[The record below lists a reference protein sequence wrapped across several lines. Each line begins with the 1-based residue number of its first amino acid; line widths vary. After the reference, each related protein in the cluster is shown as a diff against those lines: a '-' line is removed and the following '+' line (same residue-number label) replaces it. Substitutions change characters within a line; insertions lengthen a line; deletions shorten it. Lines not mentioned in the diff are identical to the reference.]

1 MSDNQGNPL
10 KGSETD
16 LQKATKAVNGLL
28 NPKEEDII
36 GQQEAPKE
44 EIKQNSPEPE
54 NVESEEDQPQEQEIK
69 EEEPE
74 EESQDE
80 TEEETSEDV
89 SQDEEQID
97 TQEKLEDS
105 TYKVKV
111 AGQELEVTLDELRN
125 GYSRDADYRQKTEEL
140 SHQRKNFQSESEK
153 QKLDYS
159 QKLNELNQSLSLAKQ
174 QLGEEYD
181 SAQLEKLY
189 DENPTEAARVEHKL
203 KRKQEKLNLA
213 MQQTQAEQKKQFDSF
228 LEDQQKKL
236 MAKLPEFS
244 DPEKASGLKATMK
257 STLNNYG
264 FNEQEIAQVYDHRI
278 VMLVNDA
285 MKYRSM
291 QNSKPNIAKKISKPG
306 KVFSSGVKQGK
317 SESNLKVRKEKFSRL
332 KQTGSMKA
340 AQDVFLDMITNK

>member
-16 LQKATKAVNGLL
+16 LQKAQKAVNGLL
-28 NPKEEDII
+28 NPQEEETI

-44 EIKQNSPEPE
+44 EIEQNSPEPTNE
-54 NVESEEDQPQEQEIK
+54 ESEEDQPQEQEISEETES
-69 EEEPE
+69 EEEE
-74 EESQDE
+74 V
-80 TEEETSEDV
+80 SEQDV

-140 SHQRKNFQSESEK
+140 SNQRKNFQSESEK
-153 QKLDYS
+153 QRQDYS
-159 QKLNELNQSLSLAKQ
+159 QKLNELNQKLSAAQVDLNA
-174 QLGEEYD
+174 EIN
-181 SAQLEKLY
+181 SADLDKMY
-189 DENPTEAARVEHKL
+189 DEDPTEAARVERKL
-203 KRKQEKLNLA
+203 KKKQDALNQSL
-213 MQQTQAEQKKQFDSF
+213 QQAQAEQKEQFSSF
-228 LEDQQKKL
+228 LQDQQRKL
-236 MAKLPEFS
+236 VSKMPEFS
-244 DPEKASGLKATMK
+244 DPAKASSLKANMK

-264 FNEQEIAQVYDHRI
+264 FNDQEVAQVYDHRI

-285 MKYRSM
+285 MKYRSL
-291 QNSKPNIAKKISKPG
+291 QNSKPNIAKKITKPSKP
-306 KVFSSGVKQGK
+306 FSSGVKQGK
-317 SESNLKVRKEKFSRL
+317 SEANFKVRKEKFSRL
-332 KQTGSMKA
+332 RKTGSMKA

>member
-28 NPKEEDII
+28 NPKEEETI

-54 NVESEEDQPQEQEIK
+54 NVESEEDQPQEQEISEETES
-69 EEEPE
+69 EEEE
-74 EESQDE
+74 V
-80 TEEETSEDV
+80 SEQDV

-140 SHQRKNFQSESEK
+140 SNQRKNFQSESEK
-153 QKLDYS
+153 QRQDYS
-159 QKLNELNQSLSLAKQ
+159 QKLNELNQRLSTAQ
-174 QLGEEYD
+174 QNLNAEIN
-181 SAQLEKLY
+181 SADLDRMY
-189 DENPTEAARVEHKL
+189 DEDPTEAARVERKL
-203 KRKQEKLNLA
+203 KKKQDALNQSL
-213 MQQTQAEQKKQFDSF
+213 QQAQAEQKEQFSSF
-228 LEDQQKKL
+228 LQDQQRKL
-236 MAKLPEFS
+236 VSKMPEFS
-244 DPEKASGLKATMK
+244 DPAKASNLKANMK

-264 FNEQEIAQVYDHRI
+264 FNDQEVAQVYDHRI

-291 QNSKPNIAKKISKPG
+291 QNSKPNIAKKITKPSKP
-306 KVFSSGVKQGK
+306 FSSGVKQGK
-317 SESNLKVRKEKFSRL
+317 SEANLKLRREKFSRL
-332 KQTGSMKA
+332 KTSGSMKA

>member
-16 LQKATKAVNGLL
+16 LQKAQKAVNGLL
-28 NPKEEDII
+28 NPQEEETI

-44 EIKQNSPEPE
+44 EIEQNSPEPT
-54 NVESEEDQPQEQEIK
+54 NVESEEDQPQEQEISEETES
-69 EEEPE
+69 EEEE
-74 EESQDE
+74 V
-80 TEEETSEDV
+80 SEQDV

-140 SHQRKNFQSESEK
+140 SNQRKNFQSESEK
-153 QKLDYS
+153 QRLDYS
-159 QKLNELNQSLSLAKQ
+159 QKLNKVNELMSAAQQELNTEKNSV
-174 QLGEEYD
+174 D
-181 SAQLEKLY
+181 LEQMY
-189 DENPTEAARVEHKL
+189 EDDPTEAMRIEHRL
-203 KRKQEKLNLA
+203 RRKQEKLNSA
-213 MQQTQAEQKKQFDSF
+213 IAQTQAEQKTQFDGF
-228 LEDQQKKL
+228 LQEQKRLLETK
-236 MAKLPEFS
+236 MPEFT
-244 DPEKASGLKATMK
+244 DPVKASSLKATMK

-264 FNEQEIAQVYDHRI
+264 FNDQEVAQVYDHRI

-285 MKYRSM
+285 MKYRSL

-306 KVFSSGVKQGK
+306 RVFSSGVKQG
-317 SESNLKVRKEKFSRL
+317 SNEVNLKVRKEKFSRL
-332 KQTGSMKA
+332 KKTGSMKD
-340 AQDVFLDMITNK
+340 AQNVFLDMITNK